1 MCNNCDVALK
11 IERLLMNVTQGLS
24 KIKKW
29 IALYIGA
36 VSLILVPLYIKG
48 SYFGLIELK
57 ARVFLYTA
65 IPAVL
70 PAAVLAAAEFFF
82 DRGSRHKIVKT
93 STVLLLIIGLWSLFS
108 SFMSENPI
116 QSLTGSR
123 GWKVGSLMT
132 VVLIS
137 ATIIVSRHFQ
147 FSSYLLLPI
156 IAVNLFINTLAVIQS
171 AGVNA
176 FGLQNGL
183 IREQYYVYLTTIG
196 NSNSYSGYLCLLLP
210 LFWGTF
216 LSCKERATELLYGLF
231 AVLGFMGLIM
241 AESDS
246 SYAGIG
252 ICLLFILLFVF
263 GSEQYAEQYLK
274 RSAILLVLFGGC
286 LLFVRYF
293 PLFEA
298 KRAEFAG
305 LSWRM
310 LCSPVPEILIL
321 CGVLLYL
328 SAGRLIRSGKGR
340 YLLIVLETLIIVA
353 ICGFFVILVS
363 NFNDG
368 WGNGRGEIWRI
379 SWEYFCELPP
389 RYKITGLGPEM
400 VFLAFREHLAETG
413 SNVVTAHSD
422 IMQVLLTQG
431 IVGLALYIAL
441 WGYLAALFFRKKVW
455 KSNTA
460 VFFFPL
466 AAYWGQSLF
475 CTVYPVT
482 AVAFSFMAGLYLRY
496 TEYADSG
503 GNQL

>member
-1 MCNNCDVALK
+1 
-11 IERLLMNVTQGLS
+11 MNQTQSLR
-24 KIKKW
+24 KMKNR
-29 IALYIGA
+29 IAVYLGM
-36 VSLILVPLYIKG
+36 VSLILVPLCIRG

-57 ARVFLYTA
+57 ARAFLYA
-65 IPAVL
+65 AVPAVIL
-70 PAAVLAAAEFFF
+70 AAVLAAAGIFF
-82 DRGSRHKIVKT
+82 DGGRRKNSVRKSAI
-93 STVLLLIIGLWSLFS
+93 LLLIISLWSLFS
-108 SFMSENPI
+108 SFMSISPEL
-116 QSLTGSR
+116 SLTGSR
-123 GWKVGSLMT
+123 GWKVGSIMT
-132 VVLIS
+132 VVLILT
-137 ATIIVSRHFQ
+137 TIIVSGNLQ
-147 FSSYLLLPI
+147 FHSYMLLPI
-156 IAVNLFINTLAVIQS
+156 MAVNIFINLLAVIQS

-183 IREQYYVYLTTIG
+183 IKEQYYVYLTTIG

-216 LSCKERATELLYGLF
+216 ISCKERATELLYGLF

-274 RSAILLVLFGGC
+274 RSAILLVLFGVC

-310 LCSPVPEILIL
+310 LCSPVPEILLL
-321 CGVLLYL
+321 CGVFLYL
-328 SAGRLIRSGKGR
+328 LAGRLIQSKKER
-340 YLLIVLETLIIVA
+340 YLLIALEALIIVT
-353 ICGFFVILVS
+353 ICGFAVSLVR

-379 SWEYFCELPP
+379 SWEYFCKLPL
-389 RYKITGLGPEM
+389 RNKITGVGPEM
-400 VFLAFREHLAETG
+400 VFLAFIPHLAETG

-431 IVGLALYIAL
+431 IVGLVLYIAF
-441 WGYLAALFFRKKVW
+441 WGYLTALFFRKKLW
-455 KSNTA
+455 KSTSA
-460 VFFFPL
+460 VFFFPM

-475 CTVYPVT
+475 CTVYPIT
-482 AVAFSFMAGLYLRY
+482 AAVFSFMAGLYLRY
-496 TEYADSG
+496 AEYED
-503 GNQL
+503 

>member
-1 MCNNCDVALK
+1 
-11 IERLLMNVTQGLS
+11 MNQTQSLR
-24 KIKKW
+24 KMKNR
-29 IALYIGA
+29 IAVYLGM
-36 VSLILVPLYIKG
+36 VSLILVPLCIRG

-57 ARVFLYTA
+57 ARAFLYA
-65 IPAVL
+65 AVPAVIL
-70 PAAVLAAAEFFF
+70 AAVLAAAGIFF
-82 DRGSRHKIVKT
+82 DGGRRKNSVRKSAI
-93 STVLLLIIGLWSLFS
+93 LLLIISLWSLFS
-108 SFMSENPI
+108 SFMSISPEL
-116 QSLTGSR
+116 SLTGSR
-123 GWKVGSLMT
+123 GWKVGSIMT
-132 VVLIS
+132 VVLILT
-137 ATIIVSRHFQ
+137 TIIVSGNLQ
-147 FSSYLLLPI
+147 FHSYMLLPI
-156 IAVNLFINTLAVIQS
+156 MAVNIFINLLAVIQS

-183 IREQYYVYLTTIG
+183 IKEQYYVYLTTIG

-216 LSCKERATELLYGLF
+216 ISCKERATELLYGLF

-310 LCSPVPEILIL
+310 LCSPVPEILLL
-321 CGVLLYL
+321 CGVFLYL
-328 SAGRLIRSGKGR
+328 LAGRLIQSKKER
-340 YLLIVLETLIIVA
+340 YLLIALEALIIVT
-353 ICGFFVILVS
+353 ICGFAVSLVR

-379 SWEYFCELPP
+379 SWEYFCKLPL
-389 RYKITGLGPEM
+389 RNKITGVGPEM
-400 VFLAFREHLAETG
+400 VFLAFIPHLAETG

-431 IVGLALYIAL
+431 IVGLALYFAF
-441 WGYLAALFFRKKVW
+441 WGYLTALFFRKKLW
-455 KSNTA
+455 KSTSV

-475 CTVYPVT
+475 CTVYPIT
-482 AVAFSFMAGLYLRY
+482 AAVFSFMTGLYLRY
-496 TEYADSG
+496 AEYED
-503 GNQL
+503 

>member
-1 MCNNCDVALK
+1 
-11 IERLLMNVTQGLS
+11 MNPTQSLR
-24 KIKKW
+24 KMKKR
-29 IALYIGA
+29 IAVYLGM

-57 ARVFLYTA
+57 ARAFLYA
-65 IPAVL
+65 AVPAVL
-70 PAAVLAAAEFFF
+70 LAAVLVAAEAFF
-82 DRGSRHKIVKT
+82 DDDRCKNSVRI
-93 STVLLLIIGLWSLFS
+93 STILLLIIGLWSLFS
-108 SFMSENPI
+108 SFMSINPEL
-116 QSLTGSR
+116 SLTGSR

-156 IAVNLFINTLAVIQS
+156 IAVNLFINALAVIQS
-171 AGVNA
+171 AGVNV

-183 IREQYYVYLTTIG
+183 IKEQYYVYLTTIG

-216 LSCKERATELLYGLF
+216 ISCKERLTELLYGLF

-310 LCSPVPEILIL
+310 LCSPVPEILIS
-321 CGVLLYL
+321 CGILLYL
-328 SAGRLIRSGKGR
+328 LAGRLVQNKKEQF
-340 YLLIVLETLIIVA
+340 LLIALEALIIMT
-353 ICGFFVILVS
+353 ICSFAVSLVM

-379 SWEYFCELPP
+379 SWEYFCKLPL
-389 RYKITGLGPEM
+389 RYKITGIGPEM
-400 VFLAFREHLAETG
+400 VFQAFIAHLAETG

-431 IVGLALYIAL
+431 IVGFVLYIAF
-441 WGYLAALFFRKKVW
+441 WGYLTALFFRKKLW
-455 KSNTA
+455 KSSTA

-475 CTVYPVT
+475 CTVYPIT
-482 AVAFSFMAGLYLRY
+482 AAVFSFMAGLYLRY
-496 TEYADSG
+496 TDRED
-503 GNQL
+503 

>member
-1 MCNNCDVALK
+1 MEGRITHD
-11 IERLLMNVTQGLS
+11 S
-24 KIKKW
+24 
-29 IALYIGA
+29 
-36 VSLILVPLYIKG
+36 
-48 SYFGLIELK
+48 
-57 ARVFLYTA
+57 
-65 IPAVL
+65 
-70 PAAVLAAAEFFF
+70 
-82 DRGSRHKIVKT
+82 
-93 STVLLLIIGLWSLFS
+93 
-108 SFMSENPI
+108 
-116 QSLTGSR
+116 
-123 GWKVGSLMT
+123 
-132 VVLIS
+132 
-137 ATIIVSRHFQ
+137 FQ